1 MLIRYGFKTSNNS
14 CKSVYL
20 HENTNEIM
28 KKISLIL
35 FLFFLSNQGFTKVG
49 DVYYCEMTQA
59 IELKEGKLINYI
71 PQKFKFTIESENI
84 IRFGLDD
91 NYFKG
96 SAFKVIEF
104 SDNGEQFYGDNFEYS
119 YGNFYFAEVF
129 RWISTDVDK
138 LTATAVSATCA
149 ILEDYAV

>member
-1 MLIRYGFKTSNNS
+1 
-14 CKSVYL
+14 
-20 HENTNEIM
+20 M
-28 KKISLIL
+28 KKTLLIL
-35 FLFFLSNQGFTKVG
+35 ILSLLSIQGFAKVG

-71 PQKFKFTIESENI
+71 PQKFKFTIDSENM
-84 IRFGLDD
+84 IRFGLDA

-96 SAFKVIEF
+96 SAFEVIEF
-104 SDNGEQFYGDNFEYS
+104 SDNGEQFYGHNFEYS
-119 YGNFYFAEVF
+119 YGDFYFAEIF
-129 RWISTDVDK
+129 RWASTDVDA

>member
-1 MLIRYGFKTSNNS
+1 VYICREKTNDI
-14 CKSVYL
+14 V
-20 HENTNEIM
+20 
-28 KKISLIL
+28 KKILLIL
-35 FLFFLSNQGFTKVG
+35 ILSLHSIQSFAKVG

-71 PQKFKFTIESENI
+71 PQKFKFTVESENI
-84 IRFGLDD
+84 IRFGLDA
-91 NYFKG
+91 NYFRG
-96 SAFKVIEF
+96 SAFEVIEF

-129 RWISTDVDK
+129 RWVSTDVDK

-149 ILEDYAV
+149 ILQDYAV

>member
-1 MLIRYGFKTSNNS
+1 
-14 CKSVYL
+14 
-20 HENTNEIM
+20 M
-28 KKISLIL
+28 KKTLLVLI
-35 FLFFLSNQGFTKVG
+35 FFLISTQGFAKVG

-84 IRFGLDD
+84 IRFGLDT
-91 NYFKG
+91 NYFRG
-96 SAFKVIEF
+96 SVFEVIEF

-119 YGNFYFAEVF
+119 YGNFYFADVF
-129 RWISTDVDK
+129 RWLSTDVDT

>member
-1 MLIRYGFKTSNNS
+1 LQRK
-14 CKSVYL
+14 
-20 HENTNEIM
+20 TNEIV
-28 KKISLIL
+28 KKILLIL
-35 FLFFLSNQGFTKVG
+35 ILSLFSIKSFAKVG

-71 PQKFKFTIESENI
+71 PQKFKFTVESENI
-84 IRFGLDD
+84 IRFGLDA
-91 NYFKG
+91 NYFRG
-96 SAFKVIEF
+96 SAFEVIEF
-104 SDNGEQFYGDNFEYS
+104 SDDGEQFYGDNFEYS

>member
-1 MLIRYGFKTSNNS
+1 
-14 CKSVYL
+14 
-20 HENTNEIM
+20 M
-28 KKISLIL
+28 KKTLLIL
-35 FLFFLSNQGFTKVG
+35 ILSFLSTQGFAKVG

-84 IRFGLDD
+84 IRFGLDT
-91 NYFKG
+91 NYFRG

-119 YGNFYFAEVF
+119 YGDFYFAEVF
-129 RWISTDVDK
+129 KWASTDVDK
-138 LTATAVSATCA
+138 LTATAVSATCS
-149 ILEDYAV
+149 ILDDFSV

>member
-1 MLIRYGFKTSNNS
+1 
-14 CKSVYL
+14 
-20 HENTNEIM
+20 M
-28 KKISLIL
+28 KKTLLTLI
-35 FLFFLSNQGFTKVG
+35 FFLLSTQGFAKVG

-71 PQKFKFTIESENI
+71 PQKFKFTVESENI
-84 IRFGLDD
+84 IRFGLDA
-91 NYFKG
+91 NYFRG
-96 SAFKVIEF
+96 SAFEVIEF

-129 RWISTDVDK
+129 RWVSTDVDK

>member
-1 MLIRYGFKTSNNS
+1 
-14 CKSVYL
+14 
-20 HENTNEIM
+20 M
-28 KKISLIL
+28 KKTLLIL
-35 FLFFLSNQGFTKVG
+35 FLSLLSTQGFAKVG

-71 PQKFKFTIESENI
+71 PQKFKFTIDSENM
-84 IRFGLDD
+84 IRFGLDA

-96 SAFKVIEF
+96 SAFEVIEF
-104 SDNGEQFYGDNFEYS
+104 SDNEEQFYGDNFEYS

-129 RWISTDVDK
+129 RWASTDVDT

-149 ILEDYAV
+149 IVEDYAV

>member
-1 MLIRYGFKTSNNS
+1 
-14 CKSVYL
+14 VYICR
-20 HENTNEIM
+20 EKTNEIV
-28 KKISLIL
+28 KKILLIL
-35 FLFFLSNQGFTKVG
+35 ILSLLSIQSFAKVG

-71 PQKFKFTIESENI
+71 PQKFKFTVESENI
-84 IRFGLDD
+84 IRFGLDA
-91 NYFKG
+91 NYFRG
-96 SAFKVIEF
+96 SAFEVIEF

-129 RWISTDVDK
+129 RWVSTDVDK

-149 ILEDYAV
+149 ILQDYAV

>member
-1 MLIRYGFKTSNNS
+1 MNKTLLTLI
-14 CKSVYL
+14 
-20 HENTNEIM
+20 
-28 KKISLIL
+28 
-35 FLFFLSNQGFTKVG
+35 FFLLSTQGFAKVG

-71 PQKFKFTIESENI
+71 PQKFKFTVESENI
-84 IRFGLDD
+84 IRFGLDA
-91 NYFKG
+91 NYFRG
-96 SAFKVIEF
+96 SAFEVIEF
-104 SDNGEQFYGDNFEYS
+104 SENGEQFYGDNFEYS

-149 ILEDYAV
+149 ILQDYAV